1 MENLC
6 YVCKIFALYLQIIME
21 NKETKYKAKI
31 NVLIVAIVFLLLC
44 MIFMA
49 SGTNSFYQEL
59 YYNTVRELEA
69 CNHERLKLQN
79 KLLK

>member
-1 MENLC
+1 
-6 YVCKIFALYLQIIME
+6 ME

-31 NVLIVAIVFLLLC
+31 NVLIGAVVFLLLC
-44 MIFMA
+44 MFFMA

-69 CNHERLKLQN
+69 CNHERLKLQE
-79 KLLK
+79 KAIR